1 MQIKIFSKY
10 FVCNSAKFLQT
21 TLEKDEK
28 PKEMEDDKSMKH
40 QFLDVGTY
48 SCGSVFGIGEEMEN
62 RIIIA
67 RNTVQCL
74 LVPRT
79 WIFQKSQNIGNVW
92 QRIKIYLNSSIP
104 SQKQLF
110 QDFLSNIKWKKYKAS
125 LIKHVASI
133 SKQNINDTQ
142 TYNIPMV
149 CRIEENQQN

>member
-1 MQIKIFSKY
+1 
-10 FVCNSAKFLQT
+10 
-21 TLEKDEK
+21 
-28 PKEMEDDKSMKH
+28 MKH

-48 SCGSVFGIGEEMEN
+48 SCGSVFGISEEMEN

-67 RNTVQCL
+67 RNSAQCL

-79 WIFQKSQNIGNVW
+79 WLFQKSQNIGNVW

-110 QDFLSNIKWKKYKAS
+110 ADFLSNIKWKQYKAS

-133 SKQNINDTQ
+133 SKQNINETQ
-142 TYNIPMV
+142 VYNIPRV
-149 CRIEENQQN
+149 CRIEESQN